1 MVRIHRDTQ
10 RLQLA
15 HQPLGGHGVA
25 QEEVGGVLVVHEV
38 AHGVGVGEGSPL
50 LHRLAVVGGV
60 LHHGDPVGPELV
72 LLPLPGVGGHV
83 DDDPEAHRRAGDADA
98 QAQIPRGAHLDGIL
112 GEKGPGLRGG
122 QLAVVIVIAR
132 EEPVGQGQILGVLE
146 DLIDAAPGLDGPR
159 HRQVAVLLEEEG
171 AGQARAVP
179 GVEPVF
185 QGGHRTEGGL
195 DDPVGRGQLGKTV
208 HQEGGEPGQPG
219 LGVVDVRHGQ
229 GGQAMT
235 LGGGLEE
242 RVAPEK
248 LPFLLQGL
256 ELGDGLFQVAQGLC
270 CHGDHLVVL

>member
-1 MVRIHRDTQ
+1 M
-10 RLQLA
+10 
-15 HQPLGGHGVA
+15 
-25 QEEVGGVLVVHEV
+25 
-38 AHGVGVGEGSPL
+38 
-50 LHRLAVVGGV
+50 
-60 LHHGDPVGPELV
+60 
-72 LLPLPGVGGHV
+72 
-83 DDDPEAHRRAGDADA
+83 
-98 QAQIPRGAHLDGIL
+98 
-112 GEKGPGLRGG
+112 G
-122 QLAVVIVIAR
+122 QS
-132 EEPVGQGQILGVLE
+132 QILGVLE

-185 QGGHRTEGGL
+185 QGRHRTEGRL

-208 HQEGGEPGQPG
+208 HQEGGEPGQSC

-229 GGQAMT
+229 GDQAMT

-242 RVAPEK
+242 RIAPEN